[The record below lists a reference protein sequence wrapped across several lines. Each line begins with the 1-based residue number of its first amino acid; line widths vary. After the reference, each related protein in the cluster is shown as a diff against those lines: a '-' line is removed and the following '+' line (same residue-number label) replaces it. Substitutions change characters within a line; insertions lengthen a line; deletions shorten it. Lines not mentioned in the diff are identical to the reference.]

1 MKWSGLFVPSLTV
14 NMKCTCL
21 AYIYDNICSF
31 TKQSCMLNCTMTIT
45 AIVFIVIY
53 CFTVLVLIMLGVTV
67 IVVCVLDV
75 KYSANKLVVDIV
87 CTKYSIK

>member
-1 MKWSGLFVPSLTV
+1 MEWTFCAFSHCKYEVY
-14 NMKCTCL
+14 TCL

-53 CFTVLVLIMLGVTV
+53 CFTVLIVLIMLGVTL

-75 KYSANKLVVDIV
+75 KYSGNKLVVDIV